1 MKSTFVA
8 VVLDKE
14 NSKMYYTSIGDSRL
28 YSITNPE
35 TTLLTQDQIKAVI
48 RRKQDGP
55 PIIQGGIIVISKGY
69 KCNWSKTF
77 TF

>member
-14 NSKMYYTSIGDSRL
+14 NSKMYYTSIGDCRL

-55 PIIQGGIIVISKGY
+55 PIIQGGIIVIAKGY